1 MEVQVEME
9 AIPTDTPVL
18 RRATEVLERGAELLA
33 EHQQDISRIHRAL
46 RSALPTCCVH
56 RPNEG

>member
-9 AIPTDTPVL
+9 AIPTDTPAL
-18 RRATEVLERGAELLA
+18 RRAMEVLERGAELLA
-33 EHQQDISRIHRAL
+33 EHQQDVNRIHRAL
-46 RSALPTCCVH
+46 QSALPTCCVH

>member
-1 MEVQVEME
+1 MKVQVEME
-9 AIPTDTPVL
+9 VIPMDTLVL
-18 RRATEVLERGAELLA
+18 WRATEVLERGAELLA
-33 EHQQDISRIHRAL
+33 EHQQDVNRIHRAL